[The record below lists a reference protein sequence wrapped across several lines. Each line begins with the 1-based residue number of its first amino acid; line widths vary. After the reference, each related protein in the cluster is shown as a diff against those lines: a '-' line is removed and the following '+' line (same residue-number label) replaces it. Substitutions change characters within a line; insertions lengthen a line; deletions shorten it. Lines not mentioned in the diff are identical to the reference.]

1 MDVALIERNPRKPAD
16 PRETATTWRRPAKR
30 APTAEPIRAQKN
42 GNLYFKLTPK
52 RAGSVIPR
60 RADTPAEDAR
70 PLVFSL
76 FVKNKMAKVA
86 APCATLAIDATTKMK
101 SPCPAPFCQ
110 AESNC
115 VSMAGNDW

>member
-1 MDVALIERNPRKPAD
+1 MYDKVRAIVISSLKYSDNSLIVKSFTQTMGTRSYLLQGVL
-16 PRETATTWRRPAKR
+16 
-30 APTAEPIRAQKN
+30 AQKN

-101 SPCPAPFCQ
+101 SP
-110 AESNC
+110 
-115 VSMAGNDW
+115 